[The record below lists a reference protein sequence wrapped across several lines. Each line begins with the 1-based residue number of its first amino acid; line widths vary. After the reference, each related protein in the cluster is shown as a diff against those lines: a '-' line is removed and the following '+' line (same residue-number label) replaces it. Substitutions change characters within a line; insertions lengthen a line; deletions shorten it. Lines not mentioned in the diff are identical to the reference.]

1 MILIINNM
9 DLLKNNIANTGNGT
23 NDDKNVVESVV
34 EGVDE
39 INDNGFNIKNHT
51 FNSWDDDII
60 DFKRKLMRGIYSYGF
75 DKPSNIQQQSIIP
88 MLSGKD
94 VIAQAQSGTGKTGA
108 FSIAALQMINES
120 VNNTQIIIMSPT
132 RELSTQNYN
141 VCNAIGQS
149 LNITI
154 QLLIGGTSTEK
165 DKELLHNNVPHL
177 VIGCPGRIHALIRS
191 GHLKTSNIKTL
202 ILDEADEMLSSGFKE
217 QVYNIFQY
225 LNNDTQVGLFSATMP
240 YELNSLT
247 EKFMRNP
254 IKILVKNEMLT
265 LEGIKQF
272 KLNVNDDHQKYETL
286 KDIFNSISV
295 SQCIIYCNSIKR
307 VQDLTD
313 AMRQD
318 QFPVI
323 CIHSSMDVATR
334 KANFNSFKNGERRVL
349 ISSDITARGI
359 DIQQVSVVINFD
371 IPKNKHT
378 YIHRIGRSGRWGR
391 VGLAINFITRRD
403 ILKLNEI
410 EQFYNT
416 QIDDL
421 PSNFSDFAR
430 KST

>member
-1 MILIINNM
+1 M

-23 NDDKNVVESVV
+23 NDDENVVESV
-34 EGVDE
+34 DE
-39 INDNGFNIKNHT
+39 FNDNGFNIKNHT

>member
-1 MILIINNM
+1 M

-108 FSIAALQMINES
+108 FSIAALQMIDES

-334 KANFNSFKNGERRVL
+334 KANFNSFKNGESRVL

>member
-1 MILIINNM
+1 M

-165 DKELLHNNVPHL
+165 DKELLYNNVPHL

-334 KANFNSFKNGERRVL
+334 KANFNSFKNGESRVL

>member
-165 DKELLHNNVPHL
+165 DKELLYNNVPHL

-334 KANFNSFKNGERRVL
+334 KANFNSFKNGESRVL

>member
-1 MILIINNM
+1 M

-23 NDDKNVVESVV
+23 NDDENVVESVVESVV

>member
-1 MILIINNM
+1 M

-34 EGVDE
+34 ENIDESVDE

-108 FSIAALQMINES
+108 FSIAALQMIDES

-165 DKELLHNNVPHL
+165 DKELLYNNVPHL

-334 KANFNSFKNGERRVL
+334 KANFNSFKNGESRVL

>member
-1 MILIINNM
+1 M
-9 DLLKNNIANTGNGT
+9 DLSKNNVLKTGCGT
-23 NDDKNVVESVV
+23 DDDTSECDYKNSNFDV
-34 EGVDE
+34 
-39 INDNGFNIKNHT
+39 KNST
-51 FNSWDDDII
+51 FTTWDDDNI
-60 DFKRKLMRGIYSYGF
+60 DFKGKLMRGIYSYGF

-88 MLSGKD
+88 MISGKD

-108 FSIAALQMINES
+108 FSIAALQLIDES
-120 VNNTQIIIMSPT
+120 VNKTQIIIMSPT

-141 VCNAIGQS
+141 VCNMIGQS
-149 LNITI
+149 LKITI
-154 QLLIGGTSTEK
+154 QLLIGGTPTEK
-165 DKELLHNNVPHL
+165 DKELLSNNTPHI
-177 VIGCPGRIHALIRS
+177 VIGCPGRIHALIRT
-191 GHLKTSNIKTL
+191 GHLKTNNVKTF

-240 YELNSLT
+240 QELNSLT
-247 EKFMRNP
+247 KQFMRNP
-254 IKILVKNEMLT
+254 VKILVTNEMLT
-265 LEGIKQF
+265 LDGIKQF

-286 KDIFNSISV
+286 KDIFNTISV

-313 AMRQD
+313 AMTQD
-318 QFPVI
+318 QFPVVG
-323 CIHSSMDVATR
+323 IHSSMDEATR
-334 KANFNSFKNGERRVL
+334 KANFNDFKNGKSRVL
-349 ISSDITARGI
+349 ISSNITARGI

-391 VGLAINFITRRD
+391 IGLAINFITRRD
-403 ILKLNEI
+403 ILKLKEI

-421 PSNFSDFAR
+421 PLNFEKFAR